1 MSAADTS
8 HLLSAAQDQVC
19 LGLCGKQLRNTKPTK
34 SSIIFFNV
42 FLQEPSSTMYR
53 ICLFFEYWNCSACKI
68 WDNYLFIWKFWIN
81 YLRIVLFLCGVWA
94 RTRDLCGIV
103 AMGWAV
109 LREIWKLWGFVLRR
123 NKPMG
128 SSEQWSGRLNIV
140 IIRAGDPLVLTCMVE
155 LVV

>member
-8 HLLSAAQDQVC
+8 LLLSAAQDQVC
-19 LGLCGKQLRNTKPTK
+19 LGLCGKQLGNTKPTK
-34 SSIIFFNV
+34 SSIIFSMFSYKSQV
-42 FLQEPSSTMYR
+42 APCTEYAF
-53 ICLFFEYWNCSACKI
+53 FFEYWNCSACKI

-81 YLRIVLFLCGVWA
+81 YLRIVLFLCGVRA
-94 RTRDLCGIV
+94 RTHDLCGIV

-140 IIRAGDPLVLTCMVE
+140 IIRAGDPLVLTCTVE